1 MAPMQLRCS
10 APGCTYETEALEVP
24 WSIQLLAIHSQVAH
38 GVGVGYPP
46 APILVPGNYSE
57 VIGGLLGA
65 DVKVKTKVTN
75 NQQVTHEM
83 TTNMNRSSEPNEQIE
98 EEASPVKKSRMEEVK
113 MRDKHEKKRV
123 RDEARRLK
131 EEKKKKEE
139 EEQNKKQEEKEEQ
152 KETKRRRS

>member
-1 MAPMQLRCS
+1 ML
-10 APGCTYETEALEVP
+10 
-24 WSIQLLAIHSQVAH
+24 QLLAIHSQFAH

-83 TTNMNRSSEPNEQIE
+83 TTNMNGSSEPNEQIE

-139 EEQNKKQEEKEEQ
+139 EEQKKKQEEKEEQ

>member
-1 MAPMQLRCS
+1 M
-10 APGCTYETEALEVP
+10 
-24 WSIQLLAIHSQVAH
+24 
-38 GVGVGYPP
+38 
-46 APILVPGNYSE
+46 VPGNYSE
-57 VIGGLLGA
+57 VMGGLLGA

-83 TTNMNRSSEPNEQIE
+83 TTNMNGSSEPNEQIE

-139 EEQNKKQEEKEEQ
+139 EEQKKKQEEKEEE

>member
-1 MAPMQLRCS
+1 MAPMRLRSS
-10 APGCTYETEALEVP
+10 APNCTYETKALEVP

-46 APILVPGNYSE
+46 APIMVPGNYSE
-57 VIGGLLGA
+57 VMGGLLGA

-83 TTNMNRSSEPNEQIE
+83 TTNMNRSSEPIEQIE
-98 EEASPVKKSRMEEVK
+98 EAVKKSRMEEVK
-113 MRDKHEKKRV
+113 MRDKHEKKRA

-139 EEQNKKQEEKEEQ
+139 EEQKKKQEEKEEE

>member
-1 MAPMQLRCS
+1 MAPMRLRCS

-46 APILVPGNYSE
+46 APIMVPGNYSE
-57 VIGGLLGA
+57 VMGGLLGA

-83 TTNMNRSSEPNEQIE
+83 TTNMNRSSEPIEQIE
-98 EEASPVKKSRMEEVK
+98 EAVKKSRMEEVK
-113 MRDKHEKKRV
+113 MRDKHEKKRA

-139 EEQNKKQEEKEEQ
+139 EEQKKKQEEKEEEE
-152 KETKRRRS
+152 ETKRRRS